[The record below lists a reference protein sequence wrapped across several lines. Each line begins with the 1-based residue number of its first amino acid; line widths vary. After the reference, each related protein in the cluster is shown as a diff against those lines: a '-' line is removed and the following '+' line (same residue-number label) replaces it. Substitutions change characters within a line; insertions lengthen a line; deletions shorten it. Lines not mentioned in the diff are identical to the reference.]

1 MISGLFDVYNFG
13 TANALRVEGI
23 DITMVKQVA
32 TERTL
37 PKLTEKST
45 AKRDHSIFVAFAPKE
60 NPKIAIAIT
69 SRKWWI

>member
-23 DITMVKQVA
+23 DICGKTG

-37 PKLTEKST
+37 PKLTEKKYS
-45 AKRDHSIFVAFAPKE
+45 
-60 NPKIAIAIT
+60 
-69 SRKWWI
+69 